1 MNPPAVLIAAGLFL
15 FAWTMRTV
23 GWRRALGL
31 ATEPRHPEDPRLA
44 LAGPFAVVRRP
55 MALAAI
61 LVLSGVAF
69 AAGTAPVLAVAALA
83 IGAIV
88 FAVARSEAVLVER
101 HGEAYRRYQKAVPLL
116 LPRLRA
122 RRNA

>member
-1 MNPPAVLIAAGLFL
+1 MLIAAGLFV
-15 FAWTMRTV
+15 FAWTIRTV

-44 LAGPFAVVRRP
+44 LAGPFAVVRCP
-55 MALAAI
+55 MGLAAI
-61 LVLSGVAF
+61 LVLSGVAV
-69 AAGTAPVLAVAALA
+69 AAGSAPLIAVAALA

-88 FAVARSEAVLVER
+88 FAAARSEAALVER
-101 HGEAYRRYQKAVPLL
+101 HGEAYRRYQGAVPLL

-122 RRNA
+122 RRNT